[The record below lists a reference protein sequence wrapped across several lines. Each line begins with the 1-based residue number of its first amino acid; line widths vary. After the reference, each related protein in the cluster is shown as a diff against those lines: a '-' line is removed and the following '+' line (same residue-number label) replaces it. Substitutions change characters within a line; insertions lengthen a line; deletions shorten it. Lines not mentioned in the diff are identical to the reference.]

1 VSITNNNNNRERRK
15 DASFT
20 LSCGS
25 GLFIITSI
33 IILAVGGFALIG
45 TTATTTL
52 MTNAAFAQEGSDNS
66 TTATSADNSATA
78 TTTSNTSSG
87 IQLSPQPIWQERAT
101 TVSMTPINQTHMIAA
116 YSGNGTF
123 TLPNTTETINF
134 TANGSALVS
143 LTMHTVQ
150 AKETLVTEQG
160 ETATA
165 TLYEIAKFNP
175 ATAGEGKG
183 LTMAVIDTNST
194 GTLAPLNG
202 TIVIGIS
209 DMQPNVET
217 NVTLWEWESGIA
229 NSGVAPSPMQ
239 GGSSPMNTSTTTT
252 TELPSPTNTP

>member
-1 VSITNNNNNRERRK
+1 MSITNNNNNRARRK
-15 DASFT
+15 NASFT

-33 IILAVGGFALIG
+33 ILAVGGFALIG
-45 TTATTTL
+45 TTATTL
-52 MTNAAFAQEGSDNS
+52 MTNAVFAQEGSDNS
-66 TTATSADNSATA
+66 TTAT
-78 TTTSNTSSG
+78 TTSNASSG

-183 LTMAVIDTNST
+183 LTMAVINTNST

-202 TIVIGIS
+202 TVVIGIS

-217 NVTLWEWESGIA
+217 SVTLWEWESGIT
-229 NSGVAPSPMQ
+229 NSRVAPSPMQ
-239 GGSSPMNTSTTTT
+239 GGSSPMNTTTTTT

>member
-33 IILAVGGFALIG
+33 ILAVGGFALIG
-45 TTATTTL
+45 TTAATTL

-78 TTTSNTSSG
+78 TTTSNASSG

-252 TELPSPTNTP
+252 TTELPSPTNTP

>member
-15 DASFT
+15 NASFT

-33 IILAVGGFALIG
+33 ILAVGGFALIG
-45 TTATTTL
+45 TTATTL
-52 MTNAAFAQEGSDNS
+52 MTNAAFAQEGSENS

-78 TTTSNTSSG
+78 TTTSNASSG

-123 TLPNTTETINF
+123 ALPNTTETINF

-175 ATAGEGKG
+175 AMAGEGKG
-183 LTMAVIDTNST
+183 LTMAVISTNST

-202 TIVIGIS
+202 TVVIGIS

-217 NVTLWEWESGIA
+217 SVTLWEWESGIT

-239 GGSSPMNTSTTTT
+239 GGSSPMNTSSTTT